1 MDFLAFLLAIV
12 LLLLLLWG
20 TWKIV
25 SQAGYSGAWSLLYAI
40 PIVNI
45 VVFFVFAFSKWPAIR
60 RLEDRLSSEEDAT
73 RELTWKLDKLEK
85 ASSSRSHGDR
95 GFPRDEEAAFEA
107 VATELTTDAVHKGLW
122 LKAEVL
128 AAGDRDK
135 QRLEYVKLR
144 VAALMTTQ
152 TVDMSS
158 RNKETR
164 SQAPLT
170 TLYGVCTRCK
180 STIDLRSSTCTN
192 CNEPISF

>member
-1 MDFLAFLLAIV
+1 MDFLAVLLAIA
-12 LLLLLLWG
+12 LFLSLLWG

-25 SQAGYSGAWSLLYAI
+25 SQAGYSGVWGLLYVI

-60 RLEDRLSSEEDAT
+60 RLEDRLSSEQDAT

-85 ASSSRSHGDR
+85 ASSSQSHDER
-95 GFPRDEEAAFEA
+95 NSPKYEEAAFES
-107 VATELTTDAVHKGLW
+107 VATELSTDSVHNGLW

-128 AAGDRDK
+128 AAGDREK

-144 VAALMTTQ
+144 VAALMSTQ

-158 RNKETR
+158 SNKEAQ
-164 SQAPLT
+164 SQAPHT
-170 TLYGVCTRCK
+170 TLYGVCKRCK
-180 STIDLRSSTCTN
+180 STINLRSSTCTN
-192 CNEPISF
+192 CNEPISV